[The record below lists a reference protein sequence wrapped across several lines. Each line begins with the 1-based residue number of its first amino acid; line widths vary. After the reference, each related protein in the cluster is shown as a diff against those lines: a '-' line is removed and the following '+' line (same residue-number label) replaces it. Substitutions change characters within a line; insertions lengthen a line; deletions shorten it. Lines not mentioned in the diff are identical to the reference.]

1 MRHRKLK
8 TQHFRQ
14 LRPSGAH
21 HSVVQLLDANGLS
34 LHVARYLYAMQKEDL
49 RDLYHAFMNTQ
60 AVAEDLL
67 TLTRSERISV
77 VAELWHW
84 SVNDVRRVD
93 LISAN

>member
-1 MRHRKLK
+1 
-8 TQHFRQ
+8 
-14 LRPSGAH
+14 
-21 HSVVQLLDANGLS
+21 
-34 LHVARYLYAMQKEDL
+34 MQNEDL
-49 RDLYHAFMNTQ
+49 RDLYHAFMETA

-84 SVNDVRRVD
+84 SVNVVRRVD